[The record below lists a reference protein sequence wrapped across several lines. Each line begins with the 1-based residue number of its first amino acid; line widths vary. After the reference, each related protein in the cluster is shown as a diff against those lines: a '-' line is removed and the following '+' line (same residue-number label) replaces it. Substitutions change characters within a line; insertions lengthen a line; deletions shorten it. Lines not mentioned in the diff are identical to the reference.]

1 MVRPGSS
8 TGKSLRT
15 MNIFMVT
22 GDFSLEVSFLEH
34 KEIQHLV
41 VTQDKSISSLYVNVL
56 IDISEKY
63 LDISEKSHV
72 SKLYN
77 SVYLQLIL
85 DCNMSHSRF
94 KHLKSE
100 NDKFKP
106 VSGIVS
112 FSPNLGFE
120 LFLLELYYLN

>member
-1 MVRPGSS
+1 MVRPSSS
-8 TGKSLRT
+8 TWKSLRT

-63 LDISEKSHV
+63 LDISGKSHV

-94 KHLKSE
+94 KHPKSE

-112 FSPNLGFE
+112 F
-120 LFLLELYYLN
+120 FLIWDLSYFYLSYIILN